1 MAHSKFMSVHSSA
14 GLRSCGHHLP
24 RLASTA
30 EEGPVWPPHRA
41 AVRQEVTGTGAA
53 KCRHKEP
60 GFTEVHRAAVEPG
73 LEIRRCQAEECSS
86 CLCRPEGK
94 GFGGLYDHK
103 GTRKRRSWGQ
113 EMRAWLTVL
122 DMTKSHGNMEKALG
136 FGWSDGW
143 RARGRPER
151 RNSSAWPEK
160 ISSQQFFLAGHGEG
174 EHEEEAPW
182 CAGGLLSRAGAC

>member
-1 MAHSKFMSVHSSA
+1 MAHSKFIPVHSSA

-41 AVRQEVTGTGAA
+41 AACQEVTGTGAA
-53 KCRHKEP
+53 KCRHN
-60 GFTEVHRAAVEPG
+60 HR
-73 LEIRRCQAEECSS
+73 
-86 CLCRPEGK
+86 
-94 GFGGLYDHK
+94 